1 MTDMKTLVIDG
12 VEYEIIDASVR
23 IRMTNAETNIG
34 NLQTGKADNEDIPT
48 NVSDLTNDS
57 GFITS
62 VPVEDVTIDGT
73 SIVSGK
79 IAAIPRATANAA
91 GAVKIDPHTAADAQY
106 LDIYGEKSSGNEV
119 ARKVPLLDANNKILA
134 AQLPAATTS
143 VQGALSADD
152 KTKLNTMVG
161 SSGVTAGSYGGYD
174 STVPAYNIPNVTVD
188 AYGRVTDASNSVLPQ
203 ASSSEDGYLSADD
216 YARLLNAPIYRAE
229 TYAATAKTII
239 YSIVSANTHT
249 SAEVSINCPTVQTW
263 FYSADTNKFYPAAI
277 ANISI
282 NSLEKGYYWHRVY
295 VDTSIVNEVNGE
307 SYVHIGDKFY
317 IFSNIPA
324 LTGSVTMF

>member
-79 IAAIPRATANAA
+79 IAVIPRASASAA
-91 GAVKIDPHTAADAQY
+91 GVVKIDPHTAADAQY

-134 AQLPAATTS
+134 GQLPAATTS
-143 VQGALSADD
+143 AQGALSAED

-161 SSGVTAGSYGGYD
+161 NSGVTAGSYGGYD

-188 AYGRVTDASNSVLPQ
+188 AYGRVTAASNSVLPQ
-203 ASSSEDGYLSADD
+203 ASPSESGYLSAED
-216 YARLLNAPIYRAE
+216 YTRLKNLPLYRVTETVTTKTVLPSSGYTSFIAHSAE
-229 TYAATAKTII
+229 EEDVPFATAQ
-239 YSIVSANTHT
+239 A
-249 SAEVSINCPTVQTW
+249 W
-263 FYSADTNKFYPAAI
+263 FHSADTDLYYPLPI
-277 ANISI
+277 VKIQM
-282 NSLEKGYYWHRVY
+282 NSLEKGNYWHRIY
-295 VDTSIVNEVNGE
+295 YDTSIIATINEEN
-307 SYVHIGDKFY
+307 YTHIGDEM
-317 IFSNIPA
+317 IACTNIR
-324 LTGSVTMF
+324 SFEE